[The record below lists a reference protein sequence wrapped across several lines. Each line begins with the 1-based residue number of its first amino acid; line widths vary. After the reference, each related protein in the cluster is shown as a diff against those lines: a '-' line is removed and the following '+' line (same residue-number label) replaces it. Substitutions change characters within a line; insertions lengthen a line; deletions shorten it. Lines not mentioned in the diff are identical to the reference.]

1 MGAVRRLSLT
11 TKLLL
16 AFWSFPAVAVAGLAA
31 YWLTLPPESRT
42 GDHCLQVTLAVLFLS
57 FLVSIVVIRSV
68 TRRFSRSVRTMIEA
82 AEDIG
87 KGGFERRI
95 DFYPG
100 RELQLLATSM
110 NWMAERI
117 GEHIETI
124 TEQKEKLQA
133 VLDGMWDGV
142 MVLDRSGRIQ
152 SVNRSLR
159 EIVGTTGGMTGCDM
173 SGKRPLEVVGS
184 PELQDLCTKLTG
196 NGGKGQHSLMV
207 DLGDRTWEVNL
218 IRPADS
224 AQGLGLILVF
234 HDISER
240 KRAEAMRRD
249 FASNVSHE
257 LRTPLTSVKGY
268 AETLLSDPPPPPETA
283 EKFLRI
289 ILKNA
294 DHMSKMVN
302 DLLSLSRLE
311 AREQRFEVGPVNPRI
326 ALKTALEG
334 VEPLA
339 RAKGVTVLDELDLVV
354 DGEVSG
360 PPRVFADQVQLSQVF
375 RNLVENAIKFG
386 PDKTTVFVSAR
397 AVGSMAEF
405 QVRDLGPGIP
415 KRDQPR
421 IFERF
426 YSVEKYRSNKY
437 GSTGLGLAICRHI
450 VRNMGGEISVQSPPS
465 GFDTGTA
472 FSFTVPISRGPAE
485 NS

>member
-1 MGAVRRLSLT
+1 MGSVRRLSLT

-16 AFWSFPAVAVAGLAA
+16 AFWSFPLAA
-31 YWLTLPPESRT
+31 LALLGTYWLSLDPTARDAARCAEAT
-42 GDHCLQVTLAVLFLS
+42 AVVLALAFTA
-57 FLVSIVVIRSV
+57 SIFVIRV
-68 TRRFSRSVRTMIEA
+68 LTRSFSRSIRTMIEA

-87 KGGFERRI
+87 KGGWERRI

-100 RELQLLATSM
+100 RELELLASSI

-159 EIVGTTGGMTGCDM
+159 GIVSAPDGMT
-173 SGKRPLEVVGS
+173 GKRPLEVVGS
-184 PELQDLCTKLTG
+184 PELQDLCDRIVS
-196 NGGKGQHSLMV
+196 NGGKGLHSVMV
-207 DLGDRTWEVNL
+207 ELHDRTWEVNI
-218 IRPADS
+218 IRAADS

-249 FASNVSHE
+249 FAANVSHE

-289 ILKNA
+289 VLKNA

-311 AREQRFEVGPVNPRI
+311 AREQRFQVGPVNPRV
-326 ALKTALEG
+326 ALKAALEG
-334 VEPLA
+334 VESLA
-339 RAKGVTVLDELDLVV
+339 RAKGVEVRDELD
-354 DGEVSG
+354 GELEGEKTG
-360 PPRVFADQVQLSQVF
+360 PPRVFADQGQLSQVF
-375 RNLVENAIKFG
+375 RNLLENAIKFG
-386 PDKTTVFVSAR
+386 PDKGMVHVTVAAR
-397 AVGSMAEF
+397 EGFAEF

-450 VRNMGGEISVQSPPS
+450 VRNMGGDISVQSPPP

-472 FSFTVPISRGPAE
+472 FTFTVPISRGPSDSA
-485 NS
+485 